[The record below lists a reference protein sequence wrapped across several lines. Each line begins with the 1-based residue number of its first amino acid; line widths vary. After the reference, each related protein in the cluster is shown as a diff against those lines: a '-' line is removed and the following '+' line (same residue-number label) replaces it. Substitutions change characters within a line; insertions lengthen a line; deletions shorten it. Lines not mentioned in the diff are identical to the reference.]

1 MLDVI
6 FIVSTVVFFGVAW
19 VYVLGCDRVLED
31 RQQ

>member
-6 FIVSTVVFFGVAW
+6 FIVSTVVFFGAAW
-19 VYVLGCDRVLED
+19 AYVLGCDRVLED